1 VKSRTSAAIGTSV
14 FFAAAPGVVAGV
26 VPWLLTGWHVGTPN
40 DHWAAVRVLGGLL
53 VAGCATVLVSA
64 FARFAREGLGTPAP
78 VAPTEHLVVG
88 GLYRYVRNPMY
99 LAVVGAIVG
108 QALLLGRLELLVYAA
123 LIAASVATFVYAYE
137 QPTLADQFGAEYDD
151 YRRAV
156 PAWLPRRRAWEGN
169 NLTGSTE

>member
-26 VPWLLTGWHVGTPN
+26 VPWLLTGWRVGTPT
-40 DHWAAVRVLGGLL
+40 DHWAAVRVFGGLL
-53 VAGCATVLVSA
+53 VAACAAVLVSA

-108 QALLLGRLELLVYAA
+108 QALLFGQPALLVYAA
-123 LIAASVATFVYAYE
+123 LVASAVTTFVYGYE
-137 QPTLADQFGAEYDD
+137 QPTLAEQFGAEYAA

-156 PAWLPRRRAWEGN
+156 PAWLPRLRPW
-169 NLTGSTE
+169 SPQ

>member
-14 FFAAAPGVVAGV
+14 FFAVAPGVVAGV
-26 VPWLLTGWHVGTPN
+26 VPWLLTGWEIGTPTA
-40 DHWAAVRVLGGLL
+40 HWAAVRVLGGVL
-53 VAGCATVLVSA
+53 VAVCALVLVSA

-108 QALLLGRLELLVYAA
+108 QALLLGQPGLLAYAA
-123 LIAASVATFVYAYE
+123 LVAAAVTTFVYGYE
-137 QPTLADQFGAEYDD
+137 QPTLAEQFGAEYDA

-156 PAWLPRRRAWEGN
+156 PAWLPRLHPWKAGD
-169 NLTGSTE
+169 T